1 MGMDGRG
8 AKALDDAVVTLAEA
22 LGEVPPRETLFWG
35 TRLGGLAKK
44 TSRDVPVRWI
54 ASEITPE
61 IPGVPREVSLRP
73 SEGAE
78 ARIAMVM
85 PRSKEELSWRLKLA
99 AHLLPRGAE
108 LWLAGHAREGIKSC
122 AKTLRSLFGTVTTV
136 RTKRHCRV
144 LVARLEQDA
153 PGEPSLLEHE
163 CRFTHELSSGERL
176 ELATAPGTFAHGRV
190 DHGARAML
198 SVVESV
204 SQASRVLDLG
214 AGAGL
219 LGGTL
224 AKRFPEAEVDL
235 VDHSASAFA
244 SVQRMVELNG
254 FDASRVRAH
263 LASVGQAPSGPYD
276 CIVTNPPF
284 HEGRHQNRT
293 LVDDFADSA
302 RTRLARGGT
311 LLLVANRHLGY
322 ADALR
327 SRFAHVDVAQE
338 DTRFRVWRAKGV
350 R

>member
-1 MGMDGRG
+1 M
-8 AKALDDAVVTLAEA
+8 
-22 LGEVPPRETLFWG
+22 
-35 TRLGGLAKK
+35 
-44 TSRDVPVRWI
+44 
-54 ASEITPE
+54 
-61 IPGVPREVSLRP
+61 LR
-73 SEGAE
+73 
-78 ARIAMVM
+78 
-85 PRSKEELSWRLKLA
+85 
-99 AHLLPRGAE
+99 
-108 LWLAGHAREGIKSC
+108 
-122 AKTLRSLFGTVTTV
+122 
-136 RTKRHCRV
+136 
-144 LVARLEQDA
+144 
-153 PGEPSLLEHE
+153 
-163 CRFTHELSSGERL
+163 
-176 ELATAPGTFAHGRV
+176 
-190 DHGARAML
+190 
-198 SVVESV
+198 VVESV
-204 SQASRVLDLG
+204 SKASRVLDLG

-219 LGGTL
+219 LGATL

-293 LVDDFADSA
+293 LVDEFADSA
-302 RTRLARGGT
+302 RSRLARGGT

-327 SRFAHVDVAQE
+327 SRFAYVDVAQE